1 MPLAPLKPLRRW
13 IWRAFLQSA
22 LIPLVLVE
30 SVLIGVYLYTNESI
44 RESQVG
50 YLQSSALQDLD
61 SAVRREGKVIDSR
74 LRAIEDAA
82 QAVLKNQRLEVG
94 QRACEFTIP
103 CPQYCTD
110 RDGWCHWCDLV
121 AALEGHS

>member
-1 MPLAPLKPLRRW
+1 M
-13 IWRAFLQSA
+13 
-22 LIPLVLVE
+22 
-30 SVLIGVYLYTNESI
+30 G
-44 RESQVG
+44 
-50 YLQSSALQDLD
+50 DLD
-61 SAVRREGKVIDSR
+61 LDAIEALPLPDEQGWRRQELLALVAEVRR